1 MLKKIGKIACFLL
14 LVLTPISLQAQGI
27 IKGRVVAKIDTE
39 PLIGVTVILL
49 ELKKAVST
57 DVDGRFSLRVSTVS
71 EKSAELTVRLISYE
85 DYAVKVVDLKNTSLQ
100 IELKQR

>member
-57 DVDGRFSLRVSTVS
+57 DVDGRFYSGCFDTLFLIVH
-71 EKSAELTVRLISYE
+71 AGFFHFAILHGHGRLNHQCAGI
-85 DYAVKVVDLKNTSLQ
+85 
-100 IELKQR
+100 

>member
-57 DVDGRFSLRVSTVS
+57 DVDGFFIRGVLILYFLSYTRVSFISRSCMVMEDSTTNVPAFSL
-71 EKSAELTVRLISYE
+71 
-85 DYAVKVVDLKNTSLQ
+85 
-100 IELKQR
+100 